1 MTIDWQLKKFKELS
15 PIKLYNIMSLRAEV
29 FVIEQKC
36 IYQDADGK
44 DAQSFHLMGFDTADK
59 LIAYARILPAGL
71 SYKEVSIGRVVIP
84 KKLRRKSIGKEL
96 MLKTLDSVKNIYGNV
111 PIRISAQMYLKEFY
125 TDLGFV
131 TVGDEYL
138 EDNIPHLEM
147 LKMPSVLS

>member
-111 PIRISAQMYLKEFY
+111 PIRISAHMYLKEFY
-125 TDLGFV
+125 TELGFV

>member
-29 FVIEQKC
+29 VVIEQKC
-36 IYQDADGK
+36 IYQYADGK

>member
-36 IYQDADGK
+36 IDQDADGK
-44 DAQSFHLMGFDTADK
+44 EAQSFHLMGFDTADK

>member
-1 MTIDWQLKKFKELS
+1 MDWQLKKFKELS

>member
-59 LIAYARILPAGL
+59 LIAYARILPAGI